1 MLATDNN
8 LRKKSHHPHYLYSIL
23 SFRNFQAC
31 NLTNKETFQKCFYR
45 TQKQSPGSRQE
56 NNCARAPF
64 LTRMQAEACIF
75 TYWHWRFPGNFE
87 NYLSAAFLIE
97 YLRWLLLRISSRK
110 LPLICLRKDYW
121 TEKSTSLYY
130 FLLVFSE
137 VVTRRCSAIDLK
149 LY

>member
-8 LRKKSHHPHYLYSIL
+8 LRKKPHHPHYLYSIL

-87 NYLSAAFLIE
+87 NYLSAVFLIE
-97 YLRWLLLRISSRK
+97 YLRWLFWQYLQGNCLLSVSAKI
-110 LPLICLRKDYW
+110 
-121 TEKSTSLYY
+121 TEQKNQHHCII
-130 FLLVFSE
+130 F
-137 VVTRRCSAIDLK
+137 C
-149 LY
+149 